1 MSARETN
8 GAAGQHHGRRDRP
21 VPGRPPVP
29 ARLPAPGKPPAP
41 GRHARSYDV
50 RGLTVIELRGAIDLS
65 NVPEIRAL
73 ADAVT
78 ARPGVRVVMD
88 LRPVEFLD
96 GSTLGLLC
104 RTRRRA
110 LDQGGHLTLVCVR
123 PWHLRILRAAGLGT
137 VFAPF
142 ATLEAA
148 LEATLGAASGTPP
161 PHGG

>member
-1 MSARETN
+1 M
-8 GAAGQHHGRRDRP
+8 
-21 VPGRPPVP
+21 PGRPPIP
-29 ARLPAPGKPPAP
+29 ARLPAPRKPPAP

-104 RTRRRA
+104 RTR
-110 LDQGGHLTLVCVR
+110 GGPST
-123 PWHLRILRAAGLGT
+123 RAAT
-137 VFAPF
+137 
-142 ATLEAA
+142 
-148 LEATLGAASGTPP
+148 
-161 PHGG
+161 